1 MLVSVGE
8 ILYLCLVIAVVWW
21 AYGELKQFL

>member
-1 MLVSVGE
+1 MSVGE

-21 AYGELKQFL
+21 AYSELKQFF

>member
-1 MLVSVGE
+1 VPMSVGE

-21 AYGELKQFL
+21 AYSELKQFF